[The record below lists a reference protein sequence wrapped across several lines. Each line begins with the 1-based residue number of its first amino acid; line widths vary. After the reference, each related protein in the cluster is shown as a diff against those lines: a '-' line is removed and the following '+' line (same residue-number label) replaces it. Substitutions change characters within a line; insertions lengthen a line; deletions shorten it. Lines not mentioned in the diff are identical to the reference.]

1 MAPETNLAIAQTR
14 LLAEQLEKRGL
25 KIQRTFLFGS
35 QLTGTATK
43 DSDVDIALV
52 SDQFSGIRFKDV
64 LMLIPLLAGLPSRL
78 EIHPYNSKDFSDPS
92 NWFAEHIRT
101 NGLEVK

>member
-1 MAPETNLAIAQTR
+1 MAPETNLAIEQTR
-14 LLAEQLEKRGL
+14 LLSQQLAKGGI

-35 QLTGTATK
+35 QLTGEATK
-43 DSDVDIALV
+43 DSDIDVALV

-78 EIHPYNSKDFSDPS
+78 EIHPYNTTDFSNPG
-92 NWFAEHIRT
+92 NWFAEHIRKT
-101 NGLEVK
+101 GLEIK